1 MPRTARL
8 ETRIAPDLLAT
19 VKRAA
24 ELQGRSVSDFVV
36 TATAEAAQKVIA
48 ETEMIRL
55 SREASAQVAKL
66 LIDPPRPSKVLKA
79 AAAARRR
86 LITR

>member
-8 ETRIAPDLLAT
+8 ETRIAPELLAT

-48 ETEMIRL
+48 DNEMIRL
-55 SREASAQVAKL
+55 SREASGKVAQL
-66 LIDPPRPSKVLKA
+66 LLDPPPANRTLKA
-79 AAAARRR
+79 AVAARRR
-86 LITR
+86 LISG